1 MYFILIWTE
10 SNDFF
15 FLQFLNSIIV
25 ITLLLLHGRV
35 KINLQLSASPLL
47 SY

>member
-15 FLQFLNSIIV
+15 FLQFLNSI
-25 ITLLLLHGRV
+25 TLLLHGRV
-35 KINLQLSASPLL
+35 KINLQSSASPLL